1 MDPDNDND
9 NDNSDSSSIFSEEA
23 EAQVSRRCTYAALLV
38 MALSSAVKSIVAGWF
53 DKQAYHTSVLSGEA
67 WVMELLTG
75 HPDRIY
81 TELGVRI
88 HVFEALIDALRA
100 LGLEDSREVKLEE
113 QLSIF
118 LYMCVTGLT
127 IRHVG
132 ERFQHSN
139 DTISK

>member
-23 EAQVSRRCTYAALLV
+23 EVQVSRRRTYAALLV

-127 IRHVG
+127 IWHVG
-132 ERFQHSN
+132 EHFQHSN

>member
-1 MDPDNDND
+1 MDSDNDND

-23 EAQVSRRCTYAALLV
+23 EAQVSRRRTYAALLV

-53 DKQAYHTSVLSGEA
+53 DKQAYHTSALSGEA
-67 WVMELLTG
+67 WVMELLTS